1 MTDAPDFAVLTAA
14 RVTVRTFADRRAAL
28 DFADANVAAFGTLT
42 VVRVERIVR
51 TTRLRTVRY
60 QPPVCAPYGA
70 DDLAIPAVAS

>member
-28 DFADANVAAFGTLT
+28 DFAEANVASFGTLT
-42 VVRVERIVR
+42 VVRIERIVR

-60 QPPVCAPYGA
+60 QPVA
-70 DDLAIPAVAS
+70 DDLAIPAMPI

>member
-28 DFADANVAAFGTLT
+28 DFAEANVASFGLLT
-42 VVRVERIVR
+42 VVRVERFVR

-60 QPPVCAPYGA
+60 QPQ
-70 DDLAIPAVAS
+70 DLAIPAMPA